1 MKEGSLFCFVGMRFT
16 EQGWM
21 LQIVFLISLES
32 SRRGEGGGR
41 VHGLGSM
48 MFGLAVQKFL
58 NIE

>member
-1 MKEGSLFCFVGMRFT
+1 MERGSDRVLGCLWKALD
-16 EQGWM
+16 E
-21 LQIVFLISLES
+21 
-32 SRRGEGGGR
+32 EGG